1 MKNLIEDNITLRDNP
16 DKNSFLIY
24 GQTGFVEIYYSEID
38 KLIYW
43 LSWLQQEVSQRDII
57 I

>member
-24 GQTGFVEIYYSEID
+24 GQTGFVEIYY
-38 KLIYW
+38 
-43 LSWLQQEVSQRDII
+43 R
-57 I
+57 